1 MNNKILVVDD
11 DKMIR
16 NLLCDILRNQKYEVF
31 EAEDG
36 MEAIRIFVE
45 EKDFNLVLLDV
56 MMPEMDGWQVLKEI
70 RAISNVPVIMLTA
83 LENDDYEIKGLN
95 NGAND
100 YITKPFSY
108 EVLLARIKAAL
119 RSSGFN
125 QDEMIIAGKI
135 EINEIEH
142 KVYVEGEEVIL
153 NNKEYQLLTY
163 LIKNQKIAMDRD
175 RILVAVWGYDYEG
188 TARTVDTHIK
198 MIRSKL
204 GVAGHYIRT
213 IRGTGYCFEV
223 HEKKKGEF

>member
-11 DKMIR
+11 DVMIR
-16 NLLCDILRNQKYEVF
+16 NLLCDILRNQNYDVF

-36 MEAIRIFVE
+36 VEAIRIFVA

-70 RAISNVPVIMLTA
+70 RSISNVPVIMLTA
-83 LENDDYEIKGLN
+83 LENNADEIKGLN

-108 EVLLARIKAAL
+108 KVLLARIKAAL

-125 QDEMIIAGKI
+125 QDEITIAGII
-135 EINEIEH
+135 EINDIEH
-142 KVYVEGEEVIL
+142 RVYVDGQEVIM

-163 LIKNQKIAMDRD
+163 LIKNQKIALDRD

-188 TARTVDTHIK
+188 TTRTVDTHIK

-204 GVAGHYIRT
+204 GKAGDYIRT

-223 HEKKKGEF
+223 NEKE

>member
-204 GVAGHYIRT
+204 GVAGDYIRT